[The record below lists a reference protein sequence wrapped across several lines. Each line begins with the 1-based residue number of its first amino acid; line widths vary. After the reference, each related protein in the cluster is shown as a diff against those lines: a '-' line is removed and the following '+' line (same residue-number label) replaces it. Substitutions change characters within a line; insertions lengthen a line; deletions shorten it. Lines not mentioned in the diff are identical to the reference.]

1 MWLESLNVENCR
13 ALQQVALDLSAQCN
27 VFSGD
32 NGSGKSSLIEALC
45 ILSRGRSFR
54 TPRIADVI
62 RQQTAMLTVSGRVCV
77 DNLQT
82 YPLGISKTTQQTRI
96 RINHQDIYQQA
107 ELSRHLPVTV
117 IHPDTID
124 LASGSPV
131 QRRALLDWLAFYR
144 EPEFHKDWRSYQ
156 RIIKQRNSC
165 LRELSQRYALPYWT
179 DELIQL
185 QPKINQYRQQALVA
199 LKNALQTLAA
209 LLEPLGFIELQL
221 STGFPNHVDTH
232 DLSGLQRFFQD
243 KQDFELRH
251 GVSLYGAHRGDLVI
265 YLNDQPVARSASRGQ
280 LKLLGIALLLAQSDA
295 ITQDRTKRGIIA
307 IDDLASELDSVNQQ
321 RLYQVLSQSSQQL
334 MITGT
339 RPPPDHFLPNQTRL
353 FHVER
358 GHIGLA
364 TALY

>member
-1 MWLESLNVENCR
+1 MWLESLSVENCR
-13 ALQQVALDLSAQCN
+13 ALQQVSLDLSPQFN

-54 TPRIADVI
+54 TPRIAEVI
-62 RQQTAMLTVSGRVCV
+62 RQDATALTIAGRVKT
-77 DNLQT
+77 DDLQT
-82 YPLGISKTTQQTRI
+82 YPLGIHKTTRQTRI

-124 LASGSPV
+124 LAGGSPV
-131 QRRALLDWLAFYR
+131 QRRALLDWLAFYA
-144 EPEFHKDWRSYQ
+144 EPEFHRDWRAYQ
-156 RIIKQRNSC
+156 RILKQRNSC

-179 DELIQL
+179 NELIQL
-185 QPKINQYRQQALVA
+185 QPKFNRYRQQALLA
-199 LKNALQTLAA
+199 LQESLKNLAV
-209 LLEPLGFIELQL
+209 LLEPLGCVQLYL
-221 STGFPNHVDTH
+221 STGFPSQVDNVDADT
-232 DLSGLQRFFQD
+232 LEQFFKE
-243 KQDFELRH
+243 KQDMELRH
-251 GVSLYGAHRGDLVI
+251 GVSLYGAHRGDLMI
-265 YLNDQPVARSASRGQ
+265 HLDEQAAARTASRGQ
-280 LKLLGIALLLAQSDA
+280 LKILGIALLLAQSNA
-295 ITQDRTKRGIIA
+295 ITQDITKRGIIA
-307 IDDLASELDSVNQQ
+307 IDDLASELDSLNQQ

-353 FHVER
+353 FHVEH
-358 GHIGLA
+358 GHISLA